1 MRSKTTAL
9 IVVIALTSLIM
20 AMPALGDDTKALTR
34 AKLEA
39 LIDRHIASCGAKID
53 MLDSRSYAIRK
64 STIRICRISSF
75 CLISRDTLVEE
86 MMENNVEPKSYKVSK
101 FLNDKFKVVV
111 LAQDSR

>member
-20 AMPALGDDTKALTR
+20 AMPALGDDTKALETR

-75 CLISRDTLVEE
+75 CLISRDVLVEE

-111 LAQDSR
+111 LAQE